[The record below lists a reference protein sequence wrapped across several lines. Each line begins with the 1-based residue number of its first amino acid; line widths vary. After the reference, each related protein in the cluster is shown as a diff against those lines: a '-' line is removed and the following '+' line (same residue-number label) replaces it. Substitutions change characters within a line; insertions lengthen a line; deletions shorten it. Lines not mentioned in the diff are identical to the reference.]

1 METWVQGL
9 RGGAV
14 ETDLPWERVLYERL
28 VGRHD
33 RIQNSSKTLAAEI
46 GLNIGH
52 CAYFYIGRCDPDFGD
67 HVVGYRR
74 PISSTVRVA
83 PFDTGGL
90 WYGYINTQ
98 PALVPSEKQ
107 KLVDEN
113 SHKLGDFERAFQ
125 AWGSVAYASSAP
137 FPDSAP
143 YTEGRKPLVH
153 SATEI
158 DLTSA
163 AATPRWWTWEG
174 RVASTSSETKSL
186 ESFRLYM
193 TDRDKEEYVRWLRNN
208 GDISVADKLNH
219 RRFLEQIF
227 VSCGTYDAAK
237 AMNRWLAEEQAQW

>member
-33 RIQNSSKTLAAEI
+33 RIQNSSKTVAAEI
-46 GLNIGH
+46 GLDIGN

-67 HVVGYRR
+67 QVVGYRR

-90 WYGYINTQ
+90 WHGYINTQ

-107 KLVDEN
+107 KLVDDN
-113 SHKLGDFERAFQ
+113 SHKLGDFEWAFQ
-125 AWGSVAYASSAP
+125 AWGSAAYASSAP

-143 YTEGRKPLVH
+143 YTEGRKTLVN
-153 SATEI
+153 SEPEI
-158 DLTSA
+158 EFTIA
-163 AATPRWWTWEG
+163 EETHRWWTWEG
-174 RVASTSSETKSL
+174 RVAYTS
-186 ESFRLYM
+186 
-193 TDRDKEEYVRWLRNN
+193 
-208 GDISVADKLNH
+208 
-219 RRFLEQIF
+219 
-227 VSCGTYDAAK
+227 
-237 AMNRWLAEEQAQW
+237 